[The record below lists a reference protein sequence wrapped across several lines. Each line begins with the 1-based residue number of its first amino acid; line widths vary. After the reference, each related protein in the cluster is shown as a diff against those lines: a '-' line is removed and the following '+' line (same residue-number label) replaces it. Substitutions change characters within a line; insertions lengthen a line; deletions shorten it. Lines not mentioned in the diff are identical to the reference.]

1 MLNVF
6 LMSPGHI
13 LKKLPCRST
22 FELQWKTQEI
32 KTYGKF
38 QTQQKIQDVKNWVRS
53 PSAASSFFA

>member
-22 FELQWKTQEI
+22 FESQWKTQEI

-38 QTQQKIQDVKNWVRS
+38 QTQQKIQEVKNWVRS
-53 PSAASSFFA
+53 PSAA